1 MIRHMRH
8 LAKEEDGFI
17 TIFLLVTTLIVML
30 SMMTIVAGVA
40 LGAHKLATATYM
52 WFGEAVNFSANT
64 ANITGMAD
72 NTPVNTDIAMR
83 NFISAFARMTNTTFT
98 GTQFMPGPGS
108 PYPGPITLNS
118 FTRVNPGDPI
128 PYGTARQPGFMASIT
143 VPVWGKSLPFIG
155 PQYVTVPMKYFAP
168 VKSTHLMR

>member
-1 MIRHMRH
+1 MMR
-8 LAKEEDGFI
+8 LMREEDGFI
-17 TIFLLVTTLIVML
+17 TIFLLVIMLIIMFSL
-30 SMMTIVAGVA
+30 MTIVTGVA
-40 LGAHKLATATYM
+40 LGAHKFAWGTYM

-64 ANITGMAD
+64 ANITGMAE

-83 NFISAFARMTNTTFT
+83 NFISAFARMTNTIFT
-98 GTQFMPGPGS
+98 GNQFNPGPGS

-168 VKSTHLMR
+168 VKSTQLY